1 MGASNGLY
9 MFDAVAEIK
18 SKLSIEDVVA
28 TYVPLKKAGKYFKA
42 CCPFHSEKTPSFHV
56 NPERQIAYC
65 FGCNKGGDLFQ
76 FIQEIE
82 GLDFKG
88 ALELLADRANI
99 ELPKFEGGPK
109 VSKDEKEE
117 LKEINSLAT
126 HFFVQNLWQGEAG
139 GKVLDYLKRRG
150 LTEESIKEFEV
161 GFSPD
166 SYDLLYRHLLEKGS
180 RKERVL
186 MTSLVVAKDSTAQ
199 NVLDRFRLRLMFPIL
214 NDRGEHIAFGGR
226 SLKKGDDPKYLNS
239 SDYVLYN
246 KGSVLYNFSR
256 AKKYIKESDF
266 VIFVEGYFDT
276 IASWQAGEKN
286 VVATCGTALTEDQ
299 LKLVKRYTKKLA
311 FAFDADNAGQDAL
324 LRSVLLAQPMGF
336 DIFVVTIPSGKD
348 AADAVKENPE
358 LWKTAV
364 AQRKPYFDFFI
375 EKYKDNYDLTTSG
388 GKKEFTD
395 KILDLIEGASHLVE
409 KDHYIKVLSKLVGTP
424 IELLYDL
431 VKQNLASKQRT
442 KRVVKEKPA
451 VKKDKIERLF
461 EYFTGMILSFP
472 KQFFE
477 VWEKLQN
484 PEDFAV
490 TVEKLDLV
498 RQLGDFNA
506 EKIKDFFTTF
516 ETFLL
521 HKDFE
526 INASHVYKQLRDYY
540 NLHAALDEDFYQG
553 QENPLVLKKLAFE
566 AEIKNENPELL
577 KEEMEKLIALLYLEY
592 SSNLKTDGQN

>member
-1 MGASNGLY
+1 

-28 TYVPLKKAGKYFKA
+28 SYVPLKKAGKYFKA

-76 FIQEIE
+76 FVQEIE

-109 VSKDEKEE
+109 VTKDEKEE
-117 LKEINSLAT
+117 LKEINLTAT
-126 HFFVQNLWQGEAG
+126 HFFVQHLWQGEAG
-139 GKVLDYLKRRG
+139 AKVLDYLKRRG
-150 LTEESIKEFEV
+150 LTDESIKEFDV

-166 SYDLLYRHLLEKGS
+166 SYDLLYRHLLEKNLP
-180 RKERVL
+180 KEKIL
-186 MTSLVVAKDSTAQ
+186 MTSLVMAKDATAQ

-214 NDRGEHIAFGGR
+214 NDRGESIAFGGR

-239 SDYVLYN
+239 SDYILYN

-256 AKKYIKESDF
+256 AKKYIKELDF

-276 IASWQAGEKN
+276 IASYQAGDKN

-311 FAFDADNAGQDAL
+311 FAFDADNAGQEAL

-358 LWKTAV
+358 LWREAV
-364 AQRKPYFDFFI
+364 KSRKPYMDFFI
-375 EKYKDNYDLTTSG
+375 EKYKALYDLASSG
-388 GKKEFTD
+388 GKKEFTN
-395 KILDLIEGASHLVE
+395 KVLDLLEGMIHPVE
-409 KDHYIKVLSKLVGTP
+409 KDHYLKELSKLVGTP

-431 VKQNLASKQRT
+431 IKQNLSNKQRNQ
-442 KRVVKEKPA
+442 RAVKEKVL
-451 VKKDKIERLF
+451 VKKDKLERIF
-461 EYFTGMILSFP
+461 EYFIGLILSFP

-477 VWEKLQN
+477 VWNVLQN
-484 PEDFAV
+484 PESFAS
-490 TVEKLDLV
+490 TVEKLDLI
-498 RQLGDFNA
+498 RQLGEFNV
-506 EKIKDFFTTF
+506 EKSKVFFDTF

-521 HKDFE
+521 REDFE
-526 INASHVYKQLRDYY
+526 VNASHVYKQLRDYY
-540 NLHAALDEDFYQG
+540 NLHAVLDEGFYQG
-553 QENPLVLKKLAFE
+553 QENSLILKKLAFE

>member
-1 MGASNGLY
+1 

-28 TYVPLKKAGKYFKA
+28 SYVPLKKAGKYFKA

-76 FIQEIE
+76 FVQEIE

-88 ALELLADRANI
+88 ALDLLADRANV

-117 LKEINSLAT
+117 MKDINLAAT
-126 HFFVQNLWQGEAG
+126 HFFVQNLWNGEAG
-139 GKVLDYLKRRG
+139 AKVLDYLKRRG
-150 LTEESIKEFEV
+150 LTEETINEFDV

-180 RKERVL
+180 LKERIL
-186 MTSLVVAKDSTAQ
+186 TTSLVVAKDATAQ

-214 NDRGEHIAFGGR
+214 NDRGESIGFGGR

-256 AKKYIKESDF
+256 AKKYIKELDF
-266 VIFVEGYFDT
+266 VVFVEGYFDT

-286 VVATCGTALTEDQ
+286 VVATCGTALTEEQ

-311 FAFDADNAGQDAL
+311 FAFDADNAGQEAL
-324 LRSVLLAQPMGF
+324 LRSVLIAQPMGF

-358 LWKTAV
+358 LWTAAV
-364 AQRKPYFDFFI
+364 AAKKPYMDFFF
-375 EKYKDNYDLTTSG
+375 EKYEALYDLASSG
-388 GKKEFTD
+388 GKKEFTN
-395 KILDLIEGASHLVE
+395 KILDLLEGMAHPVE
-409 KDHYIKVLSKLVGTP
+409 KDHYLKELSKLVGTP

-431 VKQNLASKQRT
+431 IKQNFSSKQRSQ
-442 KRVVKEKPA
+442 RVVKEKIA
-451 VKKDKIERLF
+451 VKKDKLERYF
-461 EYFTGMILSFP
+461 EEFLGLILTFP
-472 KQFFE
+472 KQCFE
-477 VWEKLQN
+477 VWEKMKQA
-484 PEDFAV
+484 EDFALI
-490 TVEKLDLV
+490 VEKLGLV
-498 RQLGDFNA
+498 RQFNV
-506 EKIKDFFTTF
+506 EKLADFFEDF
-516 ETFLL
+516 ENFLL
-521 HKDFE
+521 REDFE

-540 NLHAALDEDFYQG
+540 NLHAAIDEGFYQSR
-553 QENPLVLKKLAFE
+553 EDSLTLKKLVFE
-566 AEIKNENPELL
+566 AEFKNQNPELV

-592 SSNLKTDGQN
+592 SSNLKTNGQN